1 MNERPKYGGIW
12 IGAGVLT
19 GVVLPLVLRLVLG
32 RMLWPLVMVGGVIL
46 GAYCVVLAK
55 GKRQDAGVPYYQRTL
70 RETIPFDPETQVAV
84 IRSSICTGER
94 VAGFKNKADGHF
106 TEVMVLRTPR
116 EEQLF
121 KDIYGLD
128 TVKAEY

>member
-12 IGAGVLT
+12 IGAGVFT

-46 GAYCVVLAK
+46 GAYCVVLARET
-55 GKRQDAGVPYYQRTL
+55 RQDSGVPYYQRTL
-70 RETIPFDPETQVAV
+70 RETIPFDPETQIAV

-94 VAGFKNKADGHF
+94 WPGSKTRPTGIS
-106 TEVMVLRTPR
+106 PR
-116 EEQLF
+116 
-121 KDIYGLD
+121 
-128 TVKAEY
+128 